1 MGSRPSR
8 LGGLGIP
15 RRNENA
21 TDEVRRLAFD
31 PGPSKT
37 PCRFDRTGQAD
48 RLARRVFPVNRRN
61 ELRKAETLASSPHLC
76 RLIWFLIRGIKYE

>member
-1 MGSRPSR
+1 MDHRPSR
-8 LGGLGIP
+8 LGGLGVS
-15 RRNENA
+15 RRKA
-21 TDEVRRLAFD
+21 TATHEVRRLAFD

-48 RLARRVFPVNRRN
+48 RLAGRVFPVNRRN